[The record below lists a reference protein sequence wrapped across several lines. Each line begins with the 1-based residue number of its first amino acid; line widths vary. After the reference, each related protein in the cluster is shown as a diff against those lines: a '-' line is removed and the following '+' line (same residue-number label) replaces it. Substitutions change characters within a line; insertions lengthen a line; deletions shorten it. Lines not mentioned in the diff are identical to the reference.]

1 MHLIFFQVSQVGC
14 PVSYSMCTKK
24 PQRICDCKRFNS
36 AGNSRKKRHGTRRLH
51 LCIHIY
57 TYIYIY
63 TYLYEAFKIRLSKS
77 TSSVPPQT
85 LEPYEIYYII
95 YPSRHF
101 QTSRYINSIQFQQIG
116 VCHSGQDTSPSP
128 TCFAIHNDHT
138 WHSSLARLVPA
149 MEETNRTNT

>member
-1 MHLIFFQVSQVGC
+1 MDALYRIQCVQRSLKGSAIAKDSTLQAILAKRDTAQEGC
-14 PVSYSMCTKK
+14 
-24 PQRICDCKRFNS
+24 
-36 AGNSRKKRHGTRRLH
+36 
-51 LCIHIY
+51 IY
-57 TYIYIY
+57 VYISTLIYIY